1 MKRSIFDKLNIE
13 HTPLGAYSKFSH
25 GFFSYPILEGPIGP
39 HMYFNG
45 KKILNWSLNNY
56 LGLGNHPDVKA
67 YEAEVTA
74 EYGLTYPMGSRMM
87 SGNSTDHELFENELA
102 EFSGFPSAFLLNLG
116 YQGIMSVIETVVN
129 HTDAIV
135 YDSECHSCLI
145 DGIRLHKAKGGIY
158 FKYVHNDMDSLE
170 KNIRRAKKYTE
181 TTGGGVL
188 VITEGVFGMSGQI
201 ASLDKIVDLKHQYG
215 FQLLVDDAH
224 GFGVMGPTGRGT
236 GEHFGVQNDIDIYFA
251 TFTKSLASMGA
262 FVGCRKDIVKYL
274 KYNCRSQIFS
284 RTLPL
289 GFVKSCRMKL
299 QMIDELPTFR
309 EKLWN
314 IARSLQ
320 KGLLDAGFDLGETN
334 SYVTPVYFKQDYSQ
348 FQIVN
353 LVNDLRQNMNIFC
366 SGVIYPV
373 IPKGMV
379 LLRLIP
385 TAVHSQEDVD
395 YTIQCFQKVRERLTS
410 GAYDNPFVFEE
421 ALALNN

>member
-1 MKRSIFDKLNIE
+1 MKRSIFDKLDIE

-25 GFFSYPILEGPIGP
+25 GFFSYPVLEGPIGP

-56 LGLGNHPDVKA
+56 LGLANHPEVIEH
-67 YEAEVTA
+67 EAEVVA
-74 EYGLTYPMGSRMM
+74 EFGLTYPMGSRMM
-87 SGNSTDHELFENELA
+87 TGNSVDHELLEKELA
-102 EFSGFPSAFLLNLG
+102 AYSGFPATFLLNLG
-116 YQGIMSVIETVVN
+116 YQGIMSVIETIVN

-158 FKYVHNDMDSLE
+158 FKYVHNNMESLE
-170 KNIRRAKKYTE
+170 KNIKRAKKYTE

-201 ASLDKIVDLKHQYG
+201 AKLDEIVRLKNLYG
-215 FQLLVDDAH
+215 FELLVDDAH
-224 GFGVMGPTGRGT
+224 GFGVMGPNGRGT
-236 GEHFGVQNDIDIYFA
+236 GEHFGVQDDIDLYFA
-251 TFTKSLASMGA
+251 TFTKSLAAAGA
-262 FVGCRKDIVKYL
+262 FVGCRPDVIKYL

-299 QMIDELPTFR
+299 KMIDELPTFR
-309 EKLWN
+309 DKLWK
-314 IARSLQ
+314 IAGSLQ
-320 KGLLDAGFDLGETN
+320 KGLREAGFDLGDTN
-334 SYVTPVYFKQDYSQ
+334 SYVTPVIFRQDYSQ

-373 IPKGMV
+373 VPKGMV

-385 TAVHSQEDVD
+385 TAIHTQEDVD
-395 YTIQCFQKVRERLTS
+395 YTISCFKKVRENLS
-410 GAYDNPFVFEE
+410 KGVYDNPFVFEE
-421 ALALNN
+421 ALALKN